1 MQSDEPVEKTNLG
14 EEEFSLS
21 NKENLLKLNIIL
33 DELILE
39 LNEDKKSFVKNF
51 KNLPLNIYLKID
63 SLRNTML
70 DKKSESFRN
79 VAIKAKFVSKE
90 FHNQF
95 K

>member
-1 MQSDEPVEKTNLG
+1 MQSDEPVEKINLG

-21 NKENLLKLNIIL
+21 NKE
-33 DELILE
+33 
-39 LNEDKKSFVKNF
+39 LNEDKKSFIKNF

-90 FHNQF
+90 LHNQF